1 MNLKV
6 QLKVRVHV
14 LHVTCVDA
22 CTGVF
27 CPHGLLQYTWAKCM
41 AVCHTLVD
49 VCVCMSYSQG
59 SDDKPGGG
67 TQV

>member
-1 MNLKV
+1 MYCMSF
-6 QLKVRVHV
+6 
-14 LHVTCVDA
+14 LHV
-22 CTGVF
+22 CTF
-27 CPHGLLQYTWAKCM
+27 MHFAHLQYMWAKCM

-67 TQV
+67 TQVFIAVHI